1 MTSPATNPPA
11 ASEPGRPVPP
21 DEEQSVGQLV
31 TSALDDVSRLV
42 RHEID
47 LVKAELTFSVKNGGA
62 AAGLFAT
69 AAFVL
74 VVSFVMLS
82 MAFAYLIHLTGLDLA
97 YCFLIVWFVYTLVA
111 AILGFVGYKRVQY
124 VGPPTR
130 AIEQAKET
138 KETLLRRGTS

>member
-1 MTSPATNPPA
+1 MTMPATHPPA
-11 ASEPGRPVPP
+11 APQPGSTPP
-21 DEEQSVGQLV
+21 AERESVGQLV

-62 AAGLFAT
+62 AAGLFAG
-69 AAFVL
+69 AAFIL
-74 VVSFVMLS
+74 VISFVMLS

-97 YCFLIVWFVYTLVA
+97 YCFLIVWLVYTLIA
-111 AILGFVGYKRVQY
+111 AILGAIGYKRAQY

-138 KETLLRRGTS
+138 KEALLHRSA